1 VNLREGTRRLAL
13 LLGVVGAILGGFA
26 TYVELQTVLN
36 QRARH
41 NKFGQ
46 LAGSDVVQRERKC
59 RLAGMTSGCSDDPYA
74 ATAIQA
80 PAGDPYAATAELS
93 YRPQKVK
100 QTLHDPKFYELSSAA
115 QQKVLATLDPV
126 YAQLPLQ
133 EQVKVL
139 QIGRQKYG
147 GSAAGAT
154 TPVPSEVDKSGIKAI
169 NWSQDYAVESIE
181 TGDGQTLYP
190 TPATSAWTYLLIALF
205 PILGFFIPWGAVRA
219 IGWVGAG
226 FVASP
231 K

>member
-1 VNLREGTRRLAL
+1 MNLKEGTRRLAL
-13 LLGVVGAILGGFA
+13 LMGAVGAILGGFA
-26 TYVELQTVLN
+26 SYTELQTVLS

-46 LAGSDVVQRERKC
+46 LADSDVVQRERKC
-59 RLAGMTSGCSDDPYA
+59 RLVGMTSGCSDDPYA

-80 PAGDPYAATAELS
+80 PAGDPYAATAELR
-93 YRPQKVK
+93 YRPQTVK
-100 QTLHDPKFYELSSAA
+100 QMLHDPKFYELPSAE
-115 QQKVLATLDPV
+115 QQKVLATLDPD

-139 QIGRQKYG
+139 QIGRQKWG
-147 GSAAGAT
+147 DSAAGAT

-169 NWSQDYAVESIE
+169 NWGQDFAVESIE
-181 TGDGQTLYP
+181 TQDGQTLYP
-190 TPATSAWTYLLIALF
+190 TPAPSAWLYLLIALF
-205 PILGFFIPWGAVRA
+205 PVLGFFIPWGAIRA

-226 FVASP
+226 FTASP

>member
-80 PAGDPYAATAELS
+80 PAGDPYVATAELS
-93 YRPQKVK
+93 NRHQKVK
-100 QTLHDPKFYELSSAA
+100 QMLHDPKFYELSSAA

>member
-59 RLAGMTSGCSDDPYA
+59 RLAGMTRGCSDDPYA

>member
-1 VNLREGTRRLAL
+1 MNLNEGTRRLAL
-13 LLGVVGAILGGFA
+13 LLGAVGAIFGGFA
-26 TYVELQTVLN
+26 SYLELHTILEQG
-36 QRARH
+36 ARH
-41 NKFGQ
+41 NKFEQ
-46 LAGSDVVQRERKC
+46 LADSDVVQRERKC

>member
-1 VNLREGTRRLAL
+1 MNLREGTRRLAL
-13 LLGVVGAILGGFA
+13 LLGAVGAILGGFA
-26 TYVELQTVLN
+26 SYTELQTVLS

-46 LAGSDVVQRERKC
+46 LAVSDVVQWERKC
-59 RLAGMTSGCSDDPYA
+59 LLAAMTGGCSDDPYA

-93 YRPQKVK
+93 DRPQKVK
-100 QTLHDPKFYELSSAA
+100 QTLHDPKFYELPSAE
-115 QQKVLATLDPV
+115 QQKVLATLDPD
-126 YAQLPLQ
+126 YAQLSIQ
-133 EQVKVL
+133 AQVEVL

>member
-1 VNLREGTRRLAL
+1 MNLREGTRRLAL

-26 TYVELQTVLN
+26 SYTELQTVLS

-46 LAGSDVVQRERKC
+46 LAVSDVVQWERKC
-59 RLAGMTSGCSDDPYA
+59 LLAAMTGGCSDDPYA

-93 YRPQKVK
+93 GRPQKVK
-100 QTLHDPKFYELSSAA
+100 QTLHDPKFYELPSAE
-115 QQKVLATLDPV
+115 QQKVLATLDPD
-126 YAQLPLQ
+126 YAQLSIQ
-133 EQVKVL
+133 AQVEVL

-154 TPVPSEVDKSGIKAI
+154 APVPPEVDKSGIKAI
-169 NWSQDYAVESIE
+169 NWSQDFAVESIE
-181 TGDGQTLYP
+181 TQDGQTLYP
-190 TPATSAWTYLLIALF
+190 TPAPSAWLYLLIALF
-205 PILGFFIPWGAVRA
+205 PVLGFFIPWGAVLA

>member
-1 VNLREGTRRLAL
+1 MNLKEGTRRLAL
-13 LLGVVGAILGGFA
+13 LLGAVGAIFGGFSS
-26 TYVELQTVLN
+26 YLELHTILEQG
-36 QRARH
+36 ARH
-41 NKFGQ
+41 NKFEQ
-46 LAGSDVVQRERKC
+46 LADSDVVQRERKC

>member
-219 IGWVGAG
+219 IAWVGAG

>member
-1 VNLREGTRRLAL
+1 MNLKEGTRRLAL
-13 LLGVVGAILGGFA
+13 LLGAVGAIFGGFA
-26 TYVELQTVLN
+26 SYLELHTVLE
-36 QRARH
+36 QGARH
-41 NKFGQ
+41 NKFEQ
-46 LAGSDVVQRERKC
+46 LADSDVVQRERKC